1 MSQADPVSRL
11 DELCRR
17 RRGVETDH
25 SLAFLKD
32 AFSRQVTRPFKQLES
47 FVDVW
52 RSLVPAALLEH
63 TRLEG
68 LSRGVLRVAVD
79 SSAHLYELDMLLRQG
94 LERQMIRHHKG
105 PAFRRVQLRV
115 DDARQSNRGGGQ
127 AIG

>member
-17 RRGVETDH
+17 RRGVEADH

-32 AFSRQVTRPFKQLES
+32 DFARRVTRPFKQLES
-47 FVDVW
+47 FVGVW
-52 RSLVPAALLEH
+52 QSLVPPALIEH

-94 LERQMIRHHKG
+94 LERRMIRQHKG

-115 DDARQSNRGGGQ
+115 DDARESSRREG
-127 AIG
+127 

>member
-52 RSLVPAALLEH
+52 QSLVPAALLEH

-79 SSAHLYELDMLLRQG
+79 SSERLYELDRRLRGG
-94 LERQMIRHHKG
+94 LEQELIRAL
-105 PAFRRVQLRV
+105 PATAVRRIQLRV
-115 DDARQSNRGGGQ
+115 GKV
-127 AIG
+127 